1 MMYQKNAK
9 CADLRMW
16 LFVCCGKQGY
26 SAIFALIA
34 LIQESVFRW
43 WVGDDPNQITM
54 LDYMK
59 EMEVGEDG

>member
-1 MMYQKNAK
+1 
-9 CADLRMW
+9 MW